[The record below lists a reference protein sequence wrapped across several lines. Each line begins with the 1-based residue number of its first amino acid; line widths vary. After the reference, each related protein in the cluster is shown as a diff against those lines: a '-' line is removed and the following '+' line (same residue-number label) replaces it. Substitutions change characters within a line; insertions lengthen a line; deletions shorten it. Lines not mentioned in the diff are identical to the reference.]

1 MKINSLN
8 IEKESFED
16 HKLHYAKEQFVKLIQ
31 EIDKQKLPDDSIE
44 FINDKI
50 KVLNSISA
58 TDKSYRELLR
68 KTQSEV
74 LKMLEKQHKIVSKN
88 HYLNKWL
95 LVGMNAV
102 GLPIGAALGI
112 SLNNIALLG
121 IGLPIGMI
129 YGYFVGKRLDK
140 KAQTEGRQLD
150 IELKLTF

>member
-1 MKINSLN
+1 
-8 IEKESFED
+8 
-16 HKLHYAKEQFVKLIQ
+16 
-31 EIDKQKLPDDSIE
+31 
-44 FINDKI
+44 
-50 KVLNSISA
+50 
-58 TDKSYRELLR
+58 
-68 KTQSEV
+68 
-74 LKMLEKQHKIVSKN
+74 
-88 HYLNKWL
+88 
-95 LVGMNAV
+95 MNAV

>member
-129 YGYFVGKRLDK
+129 YGYFVGKRFDK